1 MINLNKLYSLSLSM
15 MFSLSVFGYDN
26 MNINSGWKFQSGNIE
41 NAHDIGFDDK
51 EWKSVDLP
59 HDFQIHQPWVEP
71 APDEKPDLTNQ
82 MANISSRLS
91 SRGFK
96 EMGQGWYRK
105 TIYPDN
111 EWKDKRVLLDFEG
124 IMLVGDVYFNGEH
137 VVGTDY
143 GYLGF
148 EIDITD
154 RLVYGKPNVIAVYA
168 YTGKPENSRWYTGGG
183 LYRDVNFKFTDRQQ
197 YFTRHPLSIT
207 TPVVDKANSSVVINA
222 EIATL
227 IKTDSIKVG
236 VDIYDRDGNKI
247 YSNIN
252 KHWSHPRQ
260 KIREFRLDSISLN
273 NVQLWDCSNPVL
285 YTVIATIY
293 RDDNT
298 IADKAEKRFGIRSVE
313 FSPEY
318 GMKLNGKKVLLKGIA
333 NHHTLGALGAASY
346 PAAIEKRIKL
356 LKDFGFNHVRTSHN
370 PYSESFLDIC
380 DEYGMLVVDELYD
393 KWTGQYTG
401 GRTSWSER
409 WQTDIPE
416 WVKRDRNHPSVVF
429 WSLGNELQLIPDLE
443 FNDWGITPFK
453 LQKIYCK
460 DMMLLDL

>member
-1 MINLNKLYSLSLSM
+1 M

-197 YFTRHPLSIT
+197 YLPVIRYPL
-207 TPVVDKANSSVVINA
+207 P
-222 EIATL
+222 L
-227 IKTDSIKVG
+227 
-236 VDIYDRDGNKI
+236 
-247 YSNIN
+247 
-252 KHWSHPRQ
+252 
-260 KIREFRLDSISLN
+260 
-273 NVQLWDCSNPVL
+273 
-285 YTVIATIY
+285 
-293 RDDNT
+293 
-298 IADKAEKRFGIRSVE
+298 
-313 FSPEY
+313 
-318 GMKLNGKKVLLKGIA
+318 
-333 NHHTLGALGAASY
+333 
-346 PAAIEKRIKL
+346 
-356 LKDFGFNHVRTSHN
+356 
-370 PYSESFLDIC
+370 
-380 DEYGMLVVDELYD
+380 
-393 KWTGQYTG
+393 
-401 GRTSWSER
+401 R
-409 WQTDIPE
+409 W
-416 WVKRDRNHPSVVF
+416 
-429 WSLGNELQLIPDLE
+429 
-443 FNDWGITPFK
+443 
-453 LQKIYCK
+453 
-460 DMMLLDL
+460 